1 MERYSFKCWQ
11 RFILINLLIIN
22 VLNRLHSYWKS
33 SSWLDSP
40 KSFRQN
46 RCKENP
52 DRSSSCG
59 TFVRK
64 DLILK
69 FSLQNCCKERSYLR
83 NRTVMRKALILSF
96 SQQKLCKV
104 SSDLSHPNSMI
115 IKTALIMESFFQ
127 VIIVLIWEIRKLF
140 STVLVK
146 GWRSR
151 WFLNK
156 SSDESR
162 MDS

>member
-1 MERYSFKCWQ
+1 M
-11 RFILINLLIIN
+11 N
-22 VLNRLHSYWKS
+22 VLNRLHSNWKS

-52 DRSSSCG
+52 DQSSSSG

-83 NRTVMRKALILSF
+83 NRTVMRKSLILNF
-96 SQQKLCKV
+96 FLQKWCKV
-104 SSDLSHPNSMI
+104 SSDLSHPYSIVIN
-115 IKTALIMESFFQ
+115 TALIVESFFQ
-127 VIIVLIWEIRKLF
+127 VIKVLIWEIRKLF
-140 STVLVK
+140 STVFVK

-151 WFLNK
+151 SVLNK

-162 MDS
+162 MYS